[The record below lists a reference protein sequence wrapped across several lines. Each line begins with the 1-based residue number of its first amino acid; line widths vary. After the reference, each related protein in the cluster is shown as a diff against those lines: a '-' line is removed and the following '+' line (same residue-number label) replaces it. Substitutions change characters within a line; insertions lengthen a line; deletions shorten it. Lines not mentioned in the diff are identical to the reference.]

1 MPARPELVAP
11 YATAM
16 VDSRRRV
23 STIERAVTAI
33 AQLHRSHGGDW
44 QRSHPALT

>member
-1 MPARPELVAP
+1 MPARDRAP

-16 VDSRRRV
+16 TDSRRPL
-23 STIERAVTAI
+23 STIERTVTAI
-33 AQLHRSHGGDW
+33 AQLQRSHGGDW